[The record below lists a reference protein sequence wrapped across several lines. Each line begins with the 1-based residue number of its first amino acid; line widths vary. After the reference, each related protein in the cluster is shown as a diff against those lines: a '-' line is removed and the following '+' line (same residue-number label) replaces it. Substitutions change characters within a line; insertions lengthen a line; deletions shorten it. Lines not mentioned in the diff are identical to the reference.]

1 MKWVTALLALSLV
14 FLLSSTIHGAK
25 LEGKFPFF
33 LRNNFLTQVF
43 RARKIERGF
52 KNLKY
57 CVILT
62 IDVEQISFVYPIA
75 YLRSLTDTPTLN

>member
-25 LEGKFPFF
+25 LEGKFP
-33 LRNNFLTQVF
+33 NNFLTRVF

-52 KNLKY
+52 KNMKY

-62 IDVEQISFVYPIA
+62 IDVEQISFV
-75 YLRSLTDTPTLN
+75 

>member
-14 FLLSSTIHGAK
+14 FLLSSTIRGVK

-62 IDVEQISFVYPIA
+62 IDVEQTSFV
-75 YLRSLTDTPTLN
+75 

>member
-14 FLLSSTIHGAK
+14 FLLSSTIHSAK

-62 IDVEQISFVYPIA
+62 IDVEQISFV
-75 YLRSLTDTPTLN
+75 

>member
-33 LRNNFLTQVF
+33 SEKQFS
-43 RARKIERGF
+43 
-52 KNLKY
+52 
-57 CVILT
+57 
-62 IDVEQISFVYPIA
+62 DSSFSCA
-75 YLRSLTDTPTLN
+75 EN